1 MSSCGYQDNKTKEF
15 LIRFDGLD
23 KRVVKD
29 MELAEFYRADLEGL
43 GGLKKMKVTF
53 FIGEKKFGPAEEQ
66 TKGNREIEKIVG
78 STSECTW
85 AAVTSV

>member
-1 MSSCGYQDNKTKEF
+1 
-15 LIRFDGLD
+15 
-23 KRVVKD
+23 

-78 STSECTW
+78 SIQVNVPGYLRCVSS
-85 AAVTSV
+85 A